1 MKYLSNS
8 GLVYFWK
15 KIKAKLLSIESRLD
29 ALEKIQVGET
39 NLIIGSSL
47 QYKTKPSNINWSIV
61 NMNEVDGVIY
71 TDNGLSVLTPN
82 SGIENN
88 GVGFKILF
96 GNKYSFGD
104 TVTFSAD
111 VKGSNSTGNLILS
124 AWSSTPD
131 SQFWW
136 ANEITSAKKLFTK
149 DTFTRYAITI
159 TVPSTMYAGE
169 KWVLFG
175 IAGGLRSDYTIRNIM
190 LSKGTIATNWSP
202 APEDIG

>member
-8 GLVYFWK
+8 GLAYFWK
-15 KIKAKLLSIESRLD
+15 KIKAKLSSIESRLD
-29 ALEKIQVGET
+29 ALEKIQVGER

-47 QYKTKPSNINWSIV
+47 QYKTIPSNVNWSIV
-61 NMNEVDGVIY
+61 NMNDVDGVIY

-88 GVGFKILF
+88 GVGFKVLF

-104 TVTFSAD
+104 TVTFSVD
-111 VKGSNSTGNLILS
+111 VKGSNTTGNLILS
-124 AWSSTPD
+124 AWSSTPS

-136 ANEITSAKKLFTK
+136 ANEIISVKKSFTK

-159 TVPSTMYAGE
+159 TVPSAMYSGE

-175 IAGGLRSDYTIRNIM
+175 VAGGLRSDYTLKNIK
-190 LSKGTIATNWSP
+190 LSKGNIATNWSP